1 MENKSEKNESKTILG
16 DFNYAIDKMDR
27 DGRNKTKK
35 LYRYGFNYAL
45 LKLISDDTLKNLLL
59 ACQSSK

>member
-45 LKLISDDTLKNLLL
+45 LKLI
-59 ACQSSK
+59 